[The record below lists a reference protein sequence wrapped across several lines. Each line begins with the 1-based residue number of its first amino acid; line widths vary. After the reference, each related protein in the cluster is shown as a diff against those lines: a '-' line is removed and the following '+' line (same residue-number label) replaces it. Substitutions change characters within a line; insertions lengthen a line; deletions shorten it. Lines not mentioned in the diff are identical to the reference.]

1 MQKAWILE
9 RFNPATLRTCQVAGD
24 DRYFLVP
31 WFSETRLIYTNKK
44 YMDSVQASP
53 EALLSY
59 SGFMEYLQSIKAAD
73 LQVGEELV
81 DPYGLPGLNDWNV
94 LHNFAPWVWSFG
106 GSFIIE
112 ENGQWR
118 SGLLEPATVKGIFSY
133 MHIVLSD
140 LHAPEAIKENTS
152 IVEMQF
158 GTGQFAVF
166 ANTTNLIRNMELDSL
181 SGGYSDRILA
191 QDGLYATPFP
201 SGPEGSVP
209 FLGGSN
215 LTIPATHRDNA
226 LALELIKTLTTT
238 EQIDHYSRSVGFVP
252 PDTTNWDLWDL
263 SPSTMRRLP
272 ASATPGPTPTFPSG
286 ARWKG
291 SWSAHLQRFGPCW
304 IPSSI
309 HQPIT
314 IESLMITTS
323 R

>member
-1 MQKAWILE
+1 
-9 RFNPATLRTCQVAGD
+9 
-24 DRYFLVP
+24 
-31 WFSETRLIYTNKK
+31 
-44 YMDSVQASP
+44 
-53 EALLSY
+53 
-59 SGFMEYLQSIKAAD
+59 
-73 LQVGEELV
+73 
-81 DPYGLPGLNDWNV
+81 
-94 LHNFAPWVWSFG
+94 
-106 GSFIIE
+106 
-112 ENGQWR
+112 
-118 SGLLEPATVKGIFSY
+118 LEPATVKGIFSY

-215 LTIPATHRDNA
+215 LTIPATHKDNA

-252 PDTTNWDLWDL
+252 PDTTNWDLWGSKPFYDAAIASLRNARAYPNIPQWGEVEGLLVSTFAEIWTMLDSQFYSPTNYYRILNDYHFKVNQVLGYKSPDQKIL
-263 SPSTMRRLP
+263 SPEQFAVIIQDFREELESGVPVGTVEEP
-272 ASATPGPTPTFPSG
+272 QEGPWYLWALGIGGG
-286 ARWKG
+286 ALLLAILFLLGKRGG
-291 SWSAHLQRFGPCW
+291 SKA
-304 IPSSI
+304 
-309 HQPIT
+309 
-314 IESLMITTS
+314 
-323 R
+323 